1 MGALARQVAEKA
13 ASIQAQIAV
22 LKGLA
27 GKPATDAFASHVQM
41 GSPIIDGAAG
51 KGLGFARAVICRAQ
65 ASLRPELGSAIEIA
79 RATNKRFGGVYGDRL
94 ESCVK
99 ALNETAAGAGG
110 VFSPD
115 EFSTDFIEI
124 LRPKCVLAEAGI
136 RTITM
141 SGQTLTRARQSVAT
155 TGAWRGENQ
164 AIAYSQPAFDSPQ
177 LNLKDFAIL
186 CAISNDLLRDQV
198 MSADAVVRDDL
209 VKVGLLALD
218 IAGIR
223 GLGSAYQPRGIR
235 FWIPSTNVTGS
246 NAATGTPTLQN
257 AGYDIEKSLTG
268 LLNNLNVPSKSRC
281 LLMHSRTVGGMKQLK
296 DGVGGFPLALEL
308 NTSKTLF
315 GLPVH
320 VSTQIPT
327 NLSGGGSGGS
337 LESEIYCIEAQE
349 VEMGIGLNPT
359 VEVSR
364 EAGYLD
370 GNLVQQNAFANDQT
384 LCRMVLRADVIMRH
398 NVSGACVN
406 GCTY

>member
-1 MGALARQVAEKA
+1 MGALATKLMEQA
-13 ASIQAQIAV
+13 AAMKSEMAV
-22 LKGLA
+22 LRGLA
-27 GKPATDAFASHVQM
+27 GTPVTDLFASHVRM
-41 GSPIIDGAAG
+41 GAPIIDGKAG

-65 ASLRPELGSAIEIA
+65 AAMRPELGSAIEIA
-79 RATNKRFGGVYGDRL
+79 RKTNAKFGGIYGDRL

-99 ALNETAAGAGG
+99 ALGETAAGAGA
-110 VFSPD
+110 VFAPD

-124 LRPKCVLAEAGI
+124 LRPKCVLGEAGI
-136 RTITM
+136 RTIPM
-141 SGQTLTRARQSVAT
+141 AGQTLTRARQSVAT

-164 AIAYSQPAFDSPQ
+164 VIGYSQPAFDSPQ

-198 MSADAVVRDDL
+198 VSADVIVRDDL

-235 FWIPSTNVTGS
+235 FWIPSANVTGS

-257 AGYDIEKSLTG
+257 AGFDIEKSGTA
-268 LLNNLNVPSKSRC
+268 LLNNANVPAKSRSMI
-281 LLMHSRTVGGMKQLK
+281 LHPRTTGGMKQLK
-296 DGVGGFPLALEL
+296 DGVGGFPLALEI
-308 NTSKTLF
+308 NTHKTLF
-315 GLPVH
+315 GVPFH
-320 VSTQIPT
+320 ETTQIPI

-337 LESEIYCIEAQE
+337 AESEIYVFEAQE
-349 VEMGIGLNPT
+349 IEMGIGLQPT

-364 EAGYLD
+364 EASYLD

-384 LCRMVLRADVIMRH
+384 VVRMVLRADVIMRH
-398 NVSGACVN
+398 NVSAAVIN